1 MRFSGARAW
10 NAILG
15 LGWLVGC
22 SPAAKPDLD
31 DGGKDVVAPLSLPEA
46 CDALP
51 SATGDVVRVQDADG
65 LRAAVRDARPG
76 QTILLAAGI
85 YDLSGGDARSN
96 LRITAPRVV
105 MRGEGPDP
113 AAVVL
118 DARIDTGELVTL
130 AADGVTVAQLTLAHA
145 FGSGVAVDGASGAQV
160 YRVRFVD
167 TGESAMVAR
176 GRAGAWADTG
186 TVACADFVRAESCST
201 GLELRQ
207 AEGWTIRDSR
217 FDHAGCDAPGLLAWT
232 GSRGTRLTRS
242 RLQSDGIALRVG
254 DADYDEGHER
264 VYADDACPDARTGHF
279 GGVFE
284 DSFVVGS
291 VRVES
296 ACGTTVRHLSVAG
309 GDVVTSLVTDARL
322 ENNLAAV
329 VDATGSA
336 QQSGNLRPSA
346 QDFLD
351 AAVGDLHLAP
361 GSAARGA
368 GVPLV
373 GDDGLDIDGDTR
385 NLAAP
390 SVGADE
396 G

>member
-1 MRFSGARAW
+1 MSW
-10 NAILG
+10 ILG
-15 LGWLVGC
+15 VAWLAGC
-22 SPAAKPDLD
+22 DDAAKPGPEDARD
-31 DGGKDVVAPLSLPEA
+31 DDVGAPLALPGA

-51 SATGDVVRVQDADG
+51 APTGDVVRVGDVDG
-65 LRAAVRDARPG
+65 LRAAVRGARPG
-76 QTILLAAGI
+76 QTILLAAGT

-96 LRITAPRVV
+96 LRITAPRLVL
-105 MRGEGPDP
+105 RGEGPGP
-113 AAVVL
+113 SAVVL
-118 DARIDTGELVTL
+118 DARIDTSELVTV

-145 FGSGVAVDGASGAQV
+145 FGSGIAVAGASEAQV

-176 GRAGAWADTG
+176 GSAGAWADAG
-186 TVACADFVRAESCST
+186 TVACSDFVRAESCST

-207 AEGWTIRDSR
+207 AEGWTIRDSS

-242 RLQSDGIALRVG
+242 RLQSDGVALRVG
-254 DADYDEGHER
+254 DADYDEGEER
-264 VYADDACPDARTGHF
+264 FYDDEACPDPRTGHF

-284 DSFVVGS
+284 DSFVVGG

-296 ACGTTVRHLSVAG
+296 ACGTAVRHLSVSE
-309 GDVVTSLVTDARL
+309 GDLTTSRATDVRL
-322 ENNLAAV
+322 SNNLAAV
-329 VDATGSA
+329 VDAAGSA
-336 QQSGNLRPSA
+336 LQVGNLRPSP
-346 QDFLD
+346 QDFVD
-351 AAVGDLHLAP
+351 AAAGDLHLAP

-368 GVPLV
+368 GVPLD
-373 GDDGLDIDGDTR
+373 GDDGLDIDGDAR
-385 NLAAP
+385 DLAAP